1 MSDSELRDQKVFLQS
16 FPLQLSKK
24 KKEKTTEQVRT
35 TLRSTPNSPTPK
47 WARPDR
53 VRTEQ
58 RWYPSIPPL
67 HWHVNVPSRRLLAYL
82 TCFHF
87 PLIRHSSLP
96 LCPHRDPCRLPLPA
110 SLPCA
115 AIFCAVLFCSVMC
128 CAVLCCAVLCCNCAL
143 WWGLS
148 ACR

>member
-47 WARPDR
+47 WARPGQNR
-53 VRTEQ
+53 AAVV
-58 RWYPSIPPL
+58 SIPP
-67 HWHVNVPSRRLLAYL
+67 HVPSRRLLAYL

-87 PLIRHSSLP
+87 PLIRRSSLP

-115 AIFCAVLFCSVMC
+115 AIFCAVLC
-128 CAVLCCAVLCCNCAL
+128 CAVLCCAVTVRC
-143 WWGLS
+143 GGV
-148 ACR
+148 CRHAGDR